1 MSLVDVSEALRLL
14 VMEDAEGALRRA
26 AALLDDTGFPRT
38 ILRQVLVESPT
49 LGCIIVDVR

>member
-26 AALLDDTGFPRT
+26 TALLDDTGFPRT